1 MGQQTV
7 LNESEVKSA
16 FASVESRSKQLFKDA
31 GVYMEKYFP
40 KCHHI
45 EVQVMFQPPKLAGR
59 HFTHLRLRS
68 SVTERR

>member
-7 LNESEVKSA
+7 QNESEVKSA
-16 FASVESRSKQLFKDA
+16 YASVESRSKELFKDA

-45 EVQVMFQPPKLAGR
+45 EVQVKYTFKSYPSNKKILPNLTGY
-59 HFTHLRLRS
+59 F
-68 SVTERR
+68 